1 MVISSTCRL
10 LRSYS
15 YRAMP
20 PILIGVLMTL
30 ATSAERTPSGIY
42 DFTVKDIDGKNV
54 SLSRYEGKVLLIV
67 NVASRCGNTPQ
78 YADLE
83 ELYRRYKE
91 QGFMILGFPANN
103 FRAQEPGTDPEI
115 KKFCTIN
122 YNVTFDMFSKISVKG
137 SDQHPLYTFLTSA
150 ETNPEYAGDVKWNFQ
165 KYLVGRNG
173 NVIAKFMPNVEPLS
187 PDATRALDNALK
199 EHADRHRRDT

>member
-1 MVISSTCRL
+1 
-10 LRSYS
+10 
-15 YRAMP
+15 MP

-103 FRAQEPGTDPEI
+103 FRAQEPGTDAEI